1 MTVPAFATV
10 ADEACP
16 KSRMKDGNG
25 VAMAASRRVRDGRE
39 DAALSA
45 RGTRRGLMG
54 TLRRLSGLGALV
66 FAVVLLV
73 GTARVHAISQV
84 LGDDDLCFAMGFAG
98 LGKTAPPADPADP
111 ADLADGSHACCDL
124 GLCLDASAL
133 PPVAPPFAAPRRI
146 VRRRTRRLVA
156 AATPICRREG
166 ANRPRGPPTP

>member
-1 MTVPAFATV
+1 ME
-10 ADEACP
+10 DE
-16 KSRMKDGNG
+16 NG
-25 VAMAASRRVRDGRE
+25 VVMAASRRVRDGRE

-45 RGTRRGLMG
+45 RGSRRGLMG

-98 LGKTAPPADPADP
+98 LGKTALPVDP
-111 ADLADGSHACCDL
+111 ADLADGNHACCDL

-133 PPVAPPFAAPRRI
+133 PPIEPPFAAPRRI
-146 VRRRTRRLVA
+146 VRRRTRRVVA
-156 AATPICRREG
+156 GSPSCRRRDA
-166 ANRPRGPPTP
+166 ANRPRGPPIP